1 MTEKKINLL
10 NFHLNNGNVVEFN
23 QLLSDLKNTNQI
35 NEESYYKYLGVFNLQ
50 KENYNLS
57 EESFIK
63 SLSHND
69 TKFDTHLNLAVCY
82 LKNNKQDLSHKHF
95 EKSLKLKDDYLD
107 TYIFYSRALRQSRL
121 DNKAIEILNS
131 GSKQIKGDKSKIK
144 YELGEIHR
152 ENKNFLLAITN
163 YAQILKKNPG
173 NHVLH
178 NSLAVC
184 YEAIG
189 ENTMAE
195 ANYLKAIKLQPNY
208 FHALSNYGNLL
219 TSLGKKEEALKY
231 FDKCIKFKSN
241 LSRIF
246 RYISI
251 LINFNNKEDR
261 YFKLMKDYEG
271 CEEFKSDPDK
281 DQFYFAILKAYEDLK
296 DDRNFG
302 KYLIL
307 ANDNKRKHISNN
319 KVDKELKYFELI
331 KSTFSEGVSQS
342 LIPTLDGSSIILIV
356 GMPRSG
362 TTLVE
367 QILGSHDKIKAGGE
381 QIFFQDLLRNNLN
394 FYNKSDFQ
402 KDFKKFESFK
412 NKIGTEY
419 LKKIKSLSANKI
431 ITDKLP
437 FNFFYI
443 GFFFAI
449 FKDIKIINLI
459 RDPLDNCFSIYKNYF
474 PEDISFA
481 YNQKELPRYYHLYKD
496 LMNHWENIFKNK
508 IFNLSYEELIKDQ
521 KGTTQKLLDYCNLE
535 WDENC
540 LNFFNSQSSV
550 RTLST
555 AQVRRPI
562 YNSSIKSWKKYK
574 ELLRDMVSEF
584 EY

>member
-35 NEESYYKYLGVFNLQ
+35 NEESYYKYLGVFHLQ

-63 SLSHND
+63 SLSHDD

-82 LKNNKQDLSHKHF
+82 LKNNKQDLSYKHF

-449 FKDIKIINLI
+449 FKNIKIINLI

-481 YNQKELPRYYHLYKD
+481 YNQKELSKYYHLYKD
-496 LMNHWENIFKNK
+496 LMDHWNNIFKNK

>member
-35 NEESYYKYLGVFNLQ
+35 NEESYYKYLGVFHLQ

-131 GSKQIKGDKSKIK
+131 GAKRIKGDKSKIK

-173 NHVLH
+173 NHILH

-195 ANYLKAIKLQPNY
+195 ASYLKAIKLQPNY

-241 LSRIF
+241 LSRVF

-261 YFKLMKDYEG
+261 YFKLMKNYEG
-271 CEEFKSDPDK
+271 SEEFKNDPDK

-394 FYNKSDFQ
+394 FYNKADFQ
-402 KDFKKFESFK
+402 KDFEKFESFK

-449 FKDIKIINLI
+449 FKNIKIINLI

-496 LMNHWENIFKNK
+496 LMNHWENVFKNK

>member
-35 NEESYYKYLGVFNLQ
+35 NEESYYKYLGVFHLQ

-131 GSKQIKGDKSKIK
+131 GAKRIKGDKSKIK

-173 NHVLH
+173 NHILH

-195 ANYLKAIKLQPNY
+195 ASYLKAIKLQPNY

-241 LSRIF
+241 LSRVF

-261 YFKLMKDYEG
+261 YFKLMKNYEG
-271 CEEFKSDPDK
+271 SEEFKNDPDK

-307 ANDNKRKHISNN
+307 ANDNKRKHISND

-394 FYNKSDFQ
+394 FYNKADFQ
-402 KDFKKFESFK
+402 KDFE
-412 NKIGTEY
+412 
-419 LKKIKSLSANKI
+419 
-431 ITDKLP
+431 
-437 FNFFYI
+437 
-443 GFFFAI
+443 
-449 FKDIKIINLI
+449 
-459 RDPLDNCFSIYKNYF
+459 
-474 PEDISFA
+474 
-481 YNQKELPRYYHLYKD
+481 Q
-496 LMNHWENIFKNK
+496 
-508 IFNLSYEELIKDQ
+508 
-521 KGTTQKLLDYCNLE
+521 LE
-535 WDENC
+535 
-540 LNFFNSQSSV
+540 
-550 RTLST
+550 RTLGLDMIFE
-555 AQVRRPI
+555 RGL
-562 YNSSIKSWKKYK
+562 NSK
-574 ELLRDMVSEF
+574 
-584 EY
+584 

>member
-35 NEESYYKYLGVFNLQ
+35 NEESYYKYLGVFHLQ

-131 GSKQIKGDKSKIK
+131 GSKRINGDKSKIK

-195 ANYLKAIKLQPNY
+195 ASYLKAIKLQPNY

-241 LSRIF
+241 LSRVF

-261 YFKLMKDYEG
+261 YFKLMKNYEG
-271 CEEFKSDPDK
+271 SEEFKNDPDK

-307 ANDNKRKHISNN
+307 ANDNKRKHISND

-394 FYNKSDFQ
+394 FYNKADFQ
-402 KDFKKFESFK
+402 KDFEKFESFK

-449 FKDIKIINLI
+449 FKNIKIINLI

-574 ELLRDMVSEF
+574 ELLRDMVSEL

>member
-35 NEESYYKYLGVFNLQ
+35 NEESYYKYLGVFHLQ

-131 GSKQIKGDKSKIK
+131 GAKRIKGDKSKIK

-163 YAQILKKNPG
+163 YAQILKKNPC
-173 NHVLH
+173 NHILH

-195 ANYLKAIKLQPNY
+195 ASYLKAIKLQPNY

-241 LSRIF
+241 LSRVF

-261 YFKLMKDYEG
+261 YFKLMKNYEG
-271 CEEFKSDPDK
+271 SEEFKNDPDK

-307 ANDNKRKHISNN
+307 ANDNKRKHISND

-394 FYNKSDFQ
+394 FYNKADFQ
-402 KDFKKFESFK
+402 KDFEKFESFK

-449 FKDIKIINLI
+449 FKNIKIINLI

>member
-35 NEESYYKYLGVFNLQ
+35 NEESYYKYLGVFHLQ

-131 GSKQIKGDKSKIK
+131 GVKRIKGDKSKIK

-173 NHVLH
+173 NHILH

-195 ANYLKAIKLQPNY
+195 ASYLKAIKLQPNY

-241 LSRIF
+241 LSRVF

-261 YFKLMKDYEG
+261 YFKLMKNYEG
-271 CEEFKSDPDK
+271 SEEFKNDPDK

-394 FYNKSDFQ
+394 FYNKADFQ
-402 KDFKKFESFK
+402 KDFEKFESFK

-449 FKDIKIINLI
+449 FKNIKIINLI

-496 LMNHWENIFKNK
+496 LMNHWENVFKNK

>member
-35 NEESYYKYLGVFNLQ
+35 NEESYYKYLGVFHLQ

-131 GSKQIKGDKSKIK
+131 GAKRIKGDKSKIK

-173 NHVLH
+173 NHILH

-195 ANYLKAIKLQPNY
+195 ASYLKAIKLQPNY

-241 LSRIF
+241 LSRVF

-261 YFKLMKDYEG
+261 YFKLMKNYEG
-271 CEEFKSDPDK
+271 SEEFKNDPDK

-394 FYNKSDFQ
+394 FYNKADFQ
-402 KDFKKFESFK
+402 KDFEKFESFK

-449 FKDIKIINLI
+449 FKNIKIINLI

>member
-35 NEESYYKYLGVFNLQ
+35 NEESYYKYLGVFHLQ

-195 ANYLKAIKLQPNY
+195 ASYLKAIKLQPNY

-261 YFKLMKDYEG
+261 YFKLMKNYEG
-271 CEEFKSDPDK
+271 SEEFKNDPDK

-394 FYNKSDFQ
+394 FYNKADFQ
-402 KDFKKFESFK
+402 KDFEKFESFK

-449 FKDIKIINLI
+449 FKNIKIINLI

>member
-35 NEESYYKYLGVFNLQ
+35 NEESYYKYLGVFHLQ

-131 GSKQIKGDKSKIK
+131 GVKRIKGDKSKIK

-173 NHVLH
+173 NHILH

-195 ANYLKAIKLQPNY
+195 ASYLKAIKLQPNY

-241 LSRIF
+241 LSRVF

-261 YFKLMKDYEG
+261 YFKLMKNYEG
-271 CEEFKSDPDK
+271 SEEFKNDPDK

-307 ANDNKRKHISNN
+307 ANDNKRKHISND

-394 FYNKSDFQ
+394 FYNKADFQ
-402 KDFKKFESFK
+402 KDFEKFESFK

-449 FKDIKIINLI
+449 FKNIKIINLI

>member
-35 NEESYYKYLGVFNLQ
+35 NEESYYKYLGVFHLQ

-131 GSKQIKGDKSKIK
+131 GAKRIKGDKSKIK

-173 NHVLH
+173 NHILH

-195 ANYLKAIKLQPNY
+195 ASYLKAIKLQPNY

-241 LSRIF
+241 LSRVF

-261 YFKLMKDYEG
+261 YFKLMKNYEG
-271 CEEFKSDPDK
+271 SEEFKNDPDK

-307 ANDNKRKHISNN
+307 ANDNKRKHISND

-394 FYNKSDFQ
+394 FYNKADFQ
-402 KDFKKFESFK
+402 KDFEKFESFK

-449 FKDIKIINLI
+449 FKNIKIINLI